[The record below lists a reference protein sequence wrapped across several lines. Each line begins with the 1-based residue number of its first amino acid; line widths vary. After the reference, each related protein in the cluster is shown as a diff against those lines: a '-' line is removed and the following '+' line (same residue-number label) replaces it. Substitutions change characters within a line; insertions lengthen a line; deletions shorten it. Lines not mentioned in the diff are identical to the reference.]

1 MDKLAIPVG
10 MVWVVFSLILGL
22 VLVMTPVTPKSAAA
36 NAASNRTPQSA
47 TSAAVSSPTAVSEKG
62 VNNTVKAKAFVAG
75 TSDAVTSVSAK
86 VVK

>member
-22 VLVMTPVTPKSAAA
+22 VLVMTPVTPKPLTA
-36 NAASNRTPQSA
+36 NAVSNRTPQSA
-47 TSAAVSSPTAVSEKG
+47 TNGVASPTAVSDKG
-62 VNNTVKAKAFVAG
+62 VNTTVKTKAFVAG